1 MISAK
6 SLQVVIPS
14 RRRAESCKHAV
25 RLFKNPIVC
34 VAEEE
39 REDYRDVG
47 VTVVTHPNEVV
58 GLGPLRQWILDRFTE
73 RCIFQCNDDVKSL
86 YCVVGFRPRKI
97 VDPDAIE
104 RIILN
109 CANICEDLG
118 ISCFSFSPFQ
128 DDVRKFRPQ
137 KPFSLTRLEGAMLG
151 VIDRKVRYD
160 PNIRQF
166 DDVDLSLQCCLKERI
181 VWQDSRFAADH
192 NFITKGGGNTI
203 SRGLEN
209 TKRELQYM
217 KRKWGPYLGAGYGK
231 ETISLKVKVFRQQD
245 LEL

>member
-1 MISAK
+1 VITAK
-6 SLQVVIPS
+6 DLQVVIPS
-14 RRRAESCKHAV
+14 RRRMESCSWTV

-39 REDYRDVG
+39 ADDYKDVG
-47 VTVVTHPNEVV
+47 ALVMTHPNDIV
-58 GLGPLRQWILDRFTE
+58 GLGRLRQWILDHFNARL
-73 RCIFQCNDDVKSL
+73 IFQCNDDVKSL

-97 VDPDAIE
+97 VDPEAVE

-109 CANICEDLG
+109 SANICEGLG

-151 VIDRKVRYD
+151 IIDRKLKYD
-160 PNIRQF
+160 PNVSQF
-166 DDVDLSLQCCLKERI
+166 DDVDLSLQCCLKERFC
-181 VWQDSRFAADH
+181 WQDSRFAAEH

-203 SRGLEN
+203 SRGLDN

-217 KRKWGPYLGAGYGK
+217 KRKWGPYLGIGYSK
-231 ETISLKVKVFRQQD
+231 ETISLKVCVSRIQD
-245 LEL
+245 LDV

>member
-1 MISAK
+1 MITAK
-6 SLQVVIPS
+6 DLQVVIPS
-14 RRRAESCKHAV
+14 RRRVESCAHTVK
-25 RLFKNPIVC
+25 LFKNPIVC

-39 REDYRDVG
+39 MDDYAGVG
-47 VTVVTHPNEVV
+47 AELVSHPNDVS
-58 GLGPLRQWILDRFTE
+58 GLGPLRQWILDHFPQRL
-73 RCIFQCNDDVKSL
+73 IFQCNDDVKSL

-97 VDPDAIE
+97 VDPEAIE

-109 CANICEDLG
+109 SANICTDLG

-137 KPFSLTRLEGAMLG
+137 KPFSVTRLEGAMLG
-151 VIDRKVRYD
+151 IIDRKVRYD
-160 PNIRQF
+160 PNVRQF
-166 DDVDLSLQCCLKERI
+166 DDVDLSLECCLKERF

-192 NFITKGGGNTI
+192 NFITKSGGNTV

-217 KRKWGPYLGAGYGK
+217 KKKWGPYLGVGYSK
-231 ETISLKVKVFRQQD
+231 ETISLKVKVQRNQD